1 LVKKTTLK
9 ELVKGCG
16 VAGLTDA
23 ESVTVK
29 SSVKIGQDGKLYVN
43 ANFKT
48 GSTTVGAT
56 VCFSFEATTGI
67 CAESSWPQ
75 AGADA
80 MNTNRQVGYT
90 ESNNN

>member
-1 LVKKTTLK
+1 
-9 ELVKGCG
+9 

-29 SSVKIGQDGKLYVN
+29 SSVKIGKDGKLYVN

-48 GSTTVGAT
+48 DSATVGGT
-56 VCFSFEATTGI
+56 VCFSFEATTGV
-67 CAESSWPQ
+67 CSESSWPQ
-75 AGADA
+75 AGADQ

-90 ESNNN
+90 QNNN